1 MSDTFSD
8 SVESVLTKTSKIGPI
23 TSAFVA
29 LLLMFIIQILK
40 LPSLLLDY
48 WWFDS
53 VGFKDIVFMVNLKAQ
68 VSMFIGAAIFSS
80 VLFYINWKAAKSF
93 IRKSGNVN
101 ADLLDNIET
110 LYAFISVILITILSS
125 IFAAYYFVFLQYF
138 NESPFGILDPIFGK
152 DVSFYAFTLPV
163 IHNLLNFAFWIF
175 AVLLVADIII
185 YFFASKIEED
195 FDRPLSSTS
204 FFDFIYKLMT
214 KLGSSSKSSEGIP
227 GKRDLPIII
236 RILCSGIM
244 FIIGLKIYLSKYNL
258 ITAKGGSNFLTAAGQ
273 NDLAAFP
280 FWLTVFGVLIIL
292 LGIITLS
299 GIPKLKNWN
308 VDKKYPAI
316 FILLVVFIVGSVI
329 VPSLWSSTYYKLYVA
344 SSEQQVQMP
353 YIEDSINYTRAAY
366 GLNDID
372 EVFYPNNVELNS
384 SIESSQSIKNARVFD
399 WRAMVP
405 FLQLSQAIERI
416 YTFNTPD
423 VDRYLVNG
431 SEGQVIIAARELNPN
446 QIPQTWENMHI
457 IYTHGYGAVVGSVN
471 KVGADKMPL
480 LYSSNIPSV
489 SSNPEFR
496 LKEEGIWYGENT
508 NDYILT
514 NTKRAEL
521 DYPSS
526 SGNVYTQYN
535 GTGGIPIDGF
545 LKKSVIAGEMSDF
558 IKIMTSD
565 YVTDN
570 SRLHLYRNV
579 DERVARAA
587 PFLYY
592 DMDNSIFIDKGE
604 GNLKWM
610 ISGIAYSDSYPY
622 SDYSTLGNASVNYVR
637 DAAKVV
643 VDSVN
648 GTMDFY
654 VVEKDPMMKTYMSI
668 YPGLFKNIEEMPE
681 SQKLHVKYSEDL
693 FNVQTN
699 ELSTFHMK
707 DPELYYTKQD
717 QWKPSSEISDTG
729 ESQVAMPYN
738 TILELQNG
746 TSYVLMRTFNPA
758 DPQKTNMVS
767 WISVNQD
774 YPNYGKMLLYTFD
787 KSRSISGPAQIDAF
801 INQDKVFSSML
812 TLWGQQ
818 GSTVIRGNLLVI
830 PVDKGVINIKPIYI
844 ASSSGTNSMPEL
856 VAVIVFYENPVTG
869 ERNLKWADT
878 VEGALDQIF
887 TGANNP
893 ISSSGQ
899 ANIKQELSAN
909 QRIAM
914 KILILNNNGEIVD
927 TIPIQS
933 NQSFVVQ
940 PVTALASGNNSSTV
954 AA

>member
-8 SVESVLTKTSKIGPI
+8 TGEYVLTKISKMRPI
-23 TSAFVA
+23 TAAFVA
-29 LLLMFIIQILK
+29 VLLMIFIQL
-40 LPSLLLDY
+40 LRLQSLLLDF

-53 VGFKDIVFMVNLKAQ
+53 VGFKDIVFMVDLKAH
-68 VSMFIGAAIFSS
+68 VGMFIGAAIVSS
-80 VLFYINWKAAKSF
+80 ILFYINWKAVKSF
-93 IRKSGNVN
+93 IRKSGDTG
-101 ADLLDNIET
+101 ADSSDKIGSV
-110 LYAFISVILITILSS
+110 YAFISVILITILSS
-125 IFAAYYFVFLQYF
+125 LFAEHYFMFLQYF
-138 NESPFGILDPIFGK
+138 NQSPFGILDPIFGN
-152 DVSFYAFTLPV
+152 DVSFYVFTLPV
-163 IHNLLNFAFWIF
+163 IHKLLNFVFWNF
-175 AVLLVADIII
+175 AILFVADIII
-185 YFFASKIEED
+185 WFFANKIEVD
-195 FDRPLSSTS
+195 FDEPL
-204 FFDFIYKLMT
+204 KVMT
-214 KLGSSSKSSEGIP
+214 KFRGSSKSSEDILGE
-227 GKRDLPIII
+227 RDLPIIP
-236 RILCSGIM
+236 RILFSGII

-258 ITAKGGSNFLTAAGQ
+258 ITATGGSNFLTGAGK
-273 NDLAAFP
+273 NDIAAFP
-280 FWLTVFGVLIIL
+280 FWLTVFGGLIIM

-308 VDKKYPAI
+308 VDKKYSAI
-316 FILLVVFIVGSVI
+316 LILFVVFIVGSVFM
-329 VPSLWSSTYYKLYVA
+329 PSLWSGAYYKLNVV
-344 SSEQQVQMP
+344 SSEQQVQMA

-366 GLNDID
+366 GLTDID
-372 EVFYPNNVELNS
+372 ETYYPNTVELNN
-384 SIESSQSIKNARVFD
+384 SIKNSSSIMNARIFD
-399 WRAMVP
+399 WRAMIP
-405 FLQLSQAIERI
+405 FLQRSQAIERI

-423 VDRYLVNG
+423 VDRYLVDE

-446 QIPQTWENMHI
+446 QIPQTWENMHV

-471 KVGADKMPL
+471 KMGADKMPL
-480 LYSSNIPSV
+480 LYSYNIPSV

-508 NDYILT
+508 NYYIFT

-535 GTGGIPIDGF
+535 GTGGMPVDGF
-545 LKKSVIAGEMSDF
+545 LKKSVIAWEISDF

-565 YVTDN
+565 YITDN
-570 SRLHLYRNV
+570 SRLHVYRNV
-579 DERVARAA
+579 DERVTKVA

-592 DMDNSIFIDKGE
+592 DKDNSVFIDKGE

-622 SDYSTLGNASVNYVR
+622 SDSSTLGDASVNYVR

-668 YPGLFKNIEEMPE
+668 YPGLFKNIEEISE

-717 QWKPSSEISDTG
+717 QWKPSSEISDSG

-738 TILELQNG
+738 MILESQNG

-767 WISVNQD
+767 WISVDQN
-774 YPNYGKMLLYTFD
+774 YPNYGKMLLYKFD
-787 KSRSISGPAQIDAF
+787 KGRSLSGPAQIDAF
-801 INQDKVFSSML
+801 INQDKEFSGKL

-830 PVDKGVINIKPIYI
+830 PVNKGVINIKPIYI
-844 ASSSGTNSMPEL
+844 ASSSDTNSMPEL
-856 VAVIVFYENPVTG
+856 AAVIIFYENPVTG

-887 TGANNP
+887 IGNNNP
-893 ISSSGQ
+893 ISSNGQ
-899 ANIKQELSAN
+899 TNIKQELSAN
-909 QRIAM
+909 PLISM
-914 KILILNNNGEIVD
+914 KILILNSNGEIVD

-940 PVTALASGNNSSTV
+940 PVTALASGNNSSAV

>member
-8 SVESVLTKTSKIGPI
+8 TGEYVLTKISKMRPI
-23 TSAFVA
+23 TAAFVA
-29 LLLMFIIQILK
+29 VLLMIFIQL
-40 LPSLLLDY
+40 LRLQSLLLDF

-53 VGFKDIVFMVNLKAQ
+53 VGFKDIVFMVDLKAH
-68 VSMFIGAAIFSS
+68 VGMFIGAAIVSS
-80 VLFYINWKAAKSF
+80 ILFYINWKAAKSF
-93 IRKSGNVN
+93 IRKSGDTG
-101 ADLLDNIET
+101 ADSSDKIGSV
-110 LYAFISVILITILSS
+110 YAFISVILITILSS
-125 IFAAYYFVFLQYF
+125 LFAEHYFMFLQYF
-138 NESPFGILDPIFGK
+138 NQSPFGILDPIFGN
-152 DVSFYAFTLPV
+152 DVSFYVFTLPV
-163 IHNLLNFAFWIF
+163 IHKLLNFVFWNF
-175 AVLLVADIII
+175 AILFVADIII
-185 YFFASKIEED
+185 WFFANKIEVD
-195 FDRPLSSTS
+195 FDEPL
-204 FFDFIYKLMT
+204 KVMT
-214 KLGSSSKSSEGIP
+214 KFRGSSKSSEDILGE
-227 GKRDLPIII
+227 RDLPIIP
-236 RILCSGIM
+236 RILFSGII

-258 ITAKGGSNFLTAAGQ
+258 ITATGGSNFLTGAGK
-273 NDLAAFP
+273 NDIAAFP
-280 FWLTVFGVLIIL
+280 FWLTVFGGLIIM

-308 VDKKYPAI
+308 VDKKYSAI
-316 FILLVVFIVGSVI
+316 LILFVVFIVGSVFM
-329 VPSLWSSTYYKLYVA
+329 PSLWSGAYYKLNVV
-344 SSEQQVQMP
+344 SSEQQVQMA

-366 GLNDID
+366 GLTDID
-372 EVFYPNNVELNS
+372 ETYYPNTVELNN
-384 SIESSQSIKNARVFD
+384 SIKNSPSIMNARIFD
-399 WRAMVP
+399 WRAMIP
-405 FLQLSQAIERI
+405 FLQRSQAIERI

-423 VDRYLVNG
+423 VDRYLIDG

-446 QIPQTWENMHI
+446 QIPQTWENMHV

-471 KVGADKMPL
+471 KMGADKMPL
-480 LYSSNIPSV
+480 LYSYNIPSV

-508 NDYILT
+508 NYYIFT

-535 GTGGIPIDGF
+535 GTGGMPVDGF
-545 LKKSVIAGEMSDF
+545 LKKSVIAWEISDF

-565 YVTDN
+565 YITDN
-570 SRLHLYRNV
+570 SRLHVYRNV
-579 DERVARAA
+579 DERVTKVA

-592 DMDNSIFIDKGE
+592 DKDNSVFIDKGE

-622 SDYSTLGNASVNYVR
+622 SDSSTLGDASVNYVR

-717 QWKPSSEISDTG
+717 QWKPSSEISDSG

-738 TILELQNG
+738 MILESQNG

-767 WISVNQD
+767 WISVDQN
-774 YPNYGKMLLYTFD
+774 YPNYGKMLLYKFD
-787 KSRSISGPAQIDAF
+787 KGRSLSGPAQIDAF
-801 INQDKVFSSML
+801 INQDKEFSGKL

-830 PVDKGVINIKPIYI
+830 PVNKGVINIKPIYI
-844 ASSSGTNSMPEL
+844 ASSSDTNSMPEL
-856 VAVIVFYENPVTG
+856 AAVIIFYENPVTG

-878 VEGALDQIF
+878 VEGVLDQIF
-887 TGANNP
+887 IGNNNP
-893 ISSSGQ
+893 ISSNGQ
-899 ANIKQELSAN
+899 TNIKQELSAN
-909 QRIAM
+909 PLISM
-914 KILILNNNGEIVD
+914 KILILNSNGEIVD

-940 PVTALASGNNSSTV
+940 PVTALASGNNSSAV

>member
-8 SVESVLTKTSKIGPI
+8 TGEYFLTKISKMRPI
-23 TSAFVA
+23 TAAFVA
-29 LLLMFIIQILK
+29 VMLMIFIQLLRLQ
-40 LPSLLLDY
+40 SLLLDF

-53 VGFKDIVFMVNLKAQ
+53 VGFKDIVFMVDLKAH
-68 VSMFIGAAIFSS
+68 VGMFIGAAIVSS

-93 IRKSGNVN
+93 IKKSGDAG
-101 ADLLDNIET
+101 ADSSDKIGSV
-110 LYAFISVILITILSS
+110 YAFISVILITILSS
-125 IFAAYYFVFLQYF
+125 LFAEHYFMFLQYF
-138 NESPFGILDPIFGK
+138 NQSPFGILDPIFGN
-152 DVSFYAFTLPV
+152 DVSFYVFTLPV
-163 IHNLLNFAFWIF
+163 IHKLLNFVFWNF
-175 AVLLVADIII
+175 AILFVADIII
-185 YFFASKIEED
+185 WFFANKIEVD
-195 FDRPLSSTS
+195 FDEPLVPTS
-204 FFDFIYKLMT
+204 YLDINKVIT
-214 KLGSSSKSSEGIP
+214 KFRGSSKSSEDNLGE
-227 GKRDLPIII
+227 RDLPIIP
-236 RILCSGIM
+236 RILFSGII
-244 FIIGLKIYLSKYNL
+244 FIIGLKVYLSKYNL
-258 ITAKGGSNFLTAAGQ
+258 ITATGGSNFLTGAGK
-273 NDLAAFP
+273 NDIAAFP
-280 FWLTVFGVLIIL
+280 FWLTVFGGLIIM

-308 VDKKYPAI
+308 VDKKYSAI
-316 FILLVVFIVGSVI
+316 LTLFVVFILGSVFL
-329 VPSLWSSTYYKLYVA
+329 PSLWSGAYYKLNVV

-366 GLNDID
+366 GLTDID
-372 EVFYPNNVELNS
+372 ETYYPNTVELNN
-384 SIESSQSIKNARVFD
+384 SIKNSPSIMNARIFD
-399 WRAMVP
+399 WRAMIP
-405 FLQLSQAIERI
+405 FLQRSQAIERI

-423 VDRYLVNG
+423 VDRYLVDG

-446 QIPQTWENMHI
+446 QIPQTWENMHV

-471 KVGADKMPL
+471 KMGADKMPL
-480 LYSSNIPSV
+480 LYSYNIPSV

-508 NDYILT
+508 NYYIFT

-535 GTGGIPIDGF
+535 GTGGMPVDGF
-545 LKKSVIAGEMSDF
+545 LKKSVIAWEISDF

-565 YVTDN
+565 YITDN
-570 SRLHLYRNV
+570 SRLHVYRNV
-579 DERVARAA
+579 DERVTKVA

-592 DMDNSIFIDKGE
+592 DKDNSVFIDKGE

-622 SDYSTLGNASVNYVR
+622 SDSSTLGDASVNYVR

-717 QWKPSSEISDTG
+717 QWKPSSEISDSG

-738 TILELQNG
+738 MVLESQNG

-767 WISVNQD
+767 WISVDQN
-774 YPNYGKMLLYTFD
+774 YPNYGKMLLYRFD
-787 KSRSISGPAQIDAF
+787 KGRSLSGPAQIDAF
-801 INQDKVFSSML
+801 INQDKEFSGKL

-830 PVDKGVINIKPIYI
+830 PVNKGVINIKPIYI
-844 ASSSGTNSMPEL
+844 ASSSDTNSMPEL
-856 VAVIVFYENPVTG
+856 AAVIIFYENPVTG

-887 TGANNP
+887 IGNNNP
-893 ISSSGQ
+893 ISSNGQ
-899 ANIKQELSAN
+899 TNIKQELSAN
-909 QRIAM
+909 PLISM
-914 KILILNNNGEIVD
+914 KILILNSNGEIVD

-940 PVTALASGNNSSTV
+940 PVTALASGNNSSAV

>member
-1 MSDTFSD
+1 MSATFSD
-8 SVESVLTKTSKIGPI
+8 TGEYVLTKISKMRPI
-23 TSAFVA
+23 TAAFVA
-29 LLLMFIIQILK
+29 VLLMIFIQL
-40 LPSLLLDY
+40 LRLQSLLLDF

-53 VGFKDIVFMVNLKAQ
+53 VGFKDIVFMVDLKAH
-68 VSMFIGAAIFSS
+68 VGMFIGAAIVSS
-80 VLFYINWKAAKSF
+80 ILFYINWKAAKSF
-93 IRKSGNVN
+93 IRKLGDDD
-101 ADLLDNIET
+101 ADALDKIGSV
-110 LYAFISVILITILSS
+110 YAFISVILITILSS
-125 IFAAYYFVFLQYF
+125 LFAEHYFMFLQYF
-138 NESPFGILDPIFGK
+138 NQSPFGILDPIFGN
-152 DVSFYAFTLPV
+152 DVSFYVFTLPV
-163 IHNLLNFAFWIF
+163 IHKLMNFVFWNFAILF
-175 AVLLVADIII
+175 VADIII
-185 YFFASKIEED
+185 WFFANKIEVD
-195 FDRPLSSTS
+195 FDDPL
-204 FFDFIYKLMT
+204 KVMT
-214 KLGSSSKSSEGIP
+214 KFRGSSKSSEDILGE
-227 GKRDLPIII
+227 RDLPIIP
-236 RILCSGIM
+236 RILFSGII
-244 FIIGLKIYLSKYNL
+244 FIIGLKVYLSKYNL
-258 ITAKGGSNFLTAAGQ
+258 ITATGGSNFLTGAGK

-280 FWLTVFGVLIIL
+280 FWLTVFGGLIIM

-308 VDKKYPAI
+308 VYKKYSAI
-316 FILLVVFIVGSVI
+316 LILFVVFIVGSVFM
-329 VPSLWSSTYYKLYVA
+329 PSLWSGAYYKLNVV
-344 SSEQQVQMP
+344 SSEQQVQMA

-366 GLNDID
+366 GLTDID
-372 EVFYPNNVELNS
+372 ETYYPNTVELNN
-384 SIESSQSIKNARVFD
+384 SIKNSPSIMNARIFD
-399 WRAMVP
+399 WRAMIP
-405 FLQLSQAIERI
+405 FLQRSQAIERI

-423 VDRYLVNG
+423 VDRYLVDGN
-431 SEGQVIIAARELNPN
+431 EGQVIIAARELNLN
-446 QIPQTWENMHI
+446 QIPQTWENMHV

-471 KVGADKMPL
+471 KIGADKMPL
-480 LYSSNIPSV
+480 LYSYNIPSV
-489 SSNPEFR
+489 SGNPEFR

-508 NDYILT
+508 NYYIFT

-535 GTGGIPIDGF
+535 GTGGMPVDGF
-545 LKKSVIAGEMSDF
+545 LKKSVIAWEISDF

-565 YVTDN
+565 YITDN
-570 SRLHLYRNV
+570 SRLHVYRNV
-579 DERVARAA
+579 DERVTKVA

-592 DMDNSIFIDKGE
+592 DKDNSVFIDKGE

-622 SDYSTLGNASVNYVR
+622 SDSSTLGDASVNYVR

-717 QWKPSSEISDTG
+717 QWKPSSEISDSG

-738 TILELQNG
+738 MILESQNG

-767 WISVNQD
+767 WISVDQN
-774 YPNYGKMLLYTFD
+774 YPNYGKMLLYRFD
-787 KSRSISGPAQIDAF
+787 KGRSLSGPAQIDAF
-801 INQDKVFSSML
+801 INQDKEFSGKL

-830 PVDKGVINIKPIYI
+830 PVNKGVINIKPIYI
-844 ASSSGTNSMPEL
+844 ASSSDTNSMPEL
-856 VAVIVFYENPVTG
+856 AAVIIFYGNPVTG

-887 TGANNP
+887 IGNNNP
-893 ISSSGQ
+893 ISSNGQ
-899 ANIKQELSAN
+899 TNIKQELSAN
-909 QRIAM
+909 PLISM
-914 KILILNNNGEIVD
+914 KILILNSNGEIVD
-927 TIPIQS
+927 AIPIQS

-940 PVTALASGNNSSTV
+940 PVTALASGNNSSAV

>member
-1 MSDTFSD
+1 MPDTFSD
-8 SVESVLTKTSKIGPI
+8 TEEYVLTRISKMRPI
-23 TSAFVA
+23 IAALVA
-29 LLLMFIIQILK
+29 LLLMFFILLLR
-40 LPSLLLDY
+40 LPSFLLDY

-53 VGFKDIVFMVNLKAQ
+53 VGFKDIVFMVNLKAH
-68 VSMFIGAAIFSS
+68 VGMFIGAAIVSS
-80 VLFYINWKAAKSF
+80 ILFYINWKAVKSF
-93 IRKSGNVN
+93 IRKLGNDD
-101 ADLLDNIET
+101 ADSLDKIGN
-110 LYAFISVILITILSS
+110 LYASISVILITILSS
-125 IFAAYYFVFLQYF
+125 IFAGYYFMFLQYF
-138 NESPFGILDPIFGK
+138 NQSPFGILDPIFGN
-152 DVSFYAFTLPV
+152 DVSFYVFTLPV
-163 IHNLLNFAFWIF
+163 IHKLLNFVFWIF
-175 AVLLVADIII
+175 AILFVADTIIW
-185 YFFASKIEED
+185 FFSNKIEED
-195 FDRPLSSTS
+195 FDKPPTSTS
-204 FFDFIYKLMT
+204 FLYTIYKLMT
-214 KLGSSSKSSEGIP
+214 KSSEEIP
-227 GKRDLPIII
+227 GERDLPIIS

-258 ITAKGGSNFLTAAGQ
+258 ITATGGSNFLTGAGK

-280 FWLTVFGVLIIL
+280 FWLTVFGGLIIL

-299 GIPKLKNWN
+299 GIPKLKNRN

-316 FILLVVFIVGSVI
+316 LILFVVFIVGSVI
-329 VPSLWSSTYYKLYVA
+329 IPSLWSSAYYKLNVV

-366 GLNDID
+366 SLTGID
-372 EVFYPNNVELNS
+372 EEYYPNTVELNS
-384 SIESSQSIKNARVFD
+384 SIKSSPSITNARIFD
-399 WRAMVP
+399 WRAMIP
-405 FLQLSQAIERI
+405 FLQRSQAIERI

-431 SEGQVIIAARELNPN
+431 SEGQVIIAARELNLN
-446 QIPQTWENMHI
+446 QIPQTWENIHV

-471 KVGADKMPL
+471 KMGADKMPL
-480 LYSSNIPSV
+480 LYSYNIPSV

-514 NTKRAEL
+514 NTKRDEL

-545 LKKSVIAGEMSDF
+545 LKKSVIGLEMSDF

-565 YVTDN
+565 YINDN

-579 DERVARAA
+579 DERVARVA

-592 DMDNSIFIDKGE
+592 DEDNTIFIDKGAE
-604 GNLKWM
+604 NLKWM

-622 SDYSTLGNASVNYVR
+622 SDSSTLGNASVNYVR

-654 VVEKDPMMKTYMSI
+654 AVEKDPLMKTYMSI

-717 QWKPSSEISDTG
+717 QWKLSNEISDSG

-738 TILELQNG
+738 MILELQNG

-774 YPNYGKMLLYTFD
+774 YPNYGKMLLYKFD
-787 KSRSISGPAQIDAF
+787 KSRSLSGPAQIDAF
-801 INQDKVFSSML
+801 INQDKEFSSML

-830 PVDKGVINIKPIYI
+830 PVEKGVINIKPIYI
-844 ASSSGTNSMPEL
+844 ASSSSTNSMPEL
-856 VAVIVFYENPVTG
+856 AAVIVFYENPVTG
-869 ERNLKWADT
+869 ERNLKWGDT

-887 TGANNP
+887 TGGNNP

-899 ANIKQELSAN
+899 TNIKQELSAN
-909 QRIAM
+909 PRIAM
-914 KILILNNNGEIVD
+914 KILILNNNGEIVG

-940 PVTALASGNNSSTV
+940 PVAALTSGNNSSAV

>member
-8 SVESVLTKTSKIGPI
+8 TGEYFLTKISKMRPI
-23 TSAFVA
+23 TAAFVA
-29 LLLMFIIQILK
+29 VMLMIFIQLLRLQ
-40 LPSLLLDY
+40 SLLLDF

-53 VGFKDIVFMVNLKAQ
+53 VGFKDIVFMVDLKAH
-68 VSMFIGAAIFSS
+68 VGMFIGAAIVSS
-80 VLFYINWKAAKSF
+80 IFFYINWKAAKSF
-93 IRKSGNVN
+93 IRKLGNDD
-101 ADLLDNIET
+101 ADALDKIGSV
-110 LYAFISVILITILSS
+110 YAFISVILITILSS
-125 IFAAYYFVFLQYF
+125 LFAEHYFMFLQYF
-138 NESPFGILDPIFGK
+138 NQSPFGILDPIFGN
-152 DVSFYAFTLPV
+152 DVSFYVFTLPV
-163 IHNLLNFAFWIF
+163 IHKLLNFVFWNF
-175 AVLLVADIII
+175 AILFVADIII
-185 YFFASKIEED
+185 WFFAHKIEVD
-195 FDRPLSSTS
+195 FDDPLKV
-204 FFDFIYKLMT
+204 IT
-214 KLGSSSKSSEGIP
+214 KFRGSSKSSEDILGE
-227 GKRDLPIII
+227 RDLPIIP
-236 RILCSGIM
+236 RILLSGII

-258 ITAKGGSNFLTAAGQ
+258 INATGGSNFLTGAGI
-273 NDLAAFP
+273 NDIAAFP
-280 FWLTVFGVLIIL
+280 FWLTFFGGLIII
-292 LGIITLS
+292 LGIFTLS

-308 VDKKYPAI
+308 VYKKYSAI
-316 FILLVVFIVGSVI
+316 ITLFVVFIVGSVFM
-329 VPSLWSSTYYKLYVA
+329 PSLWSGAYYKLNVV
-344 SSEQQVQMP
+344 SSEQQVQMA

-366 GLNDID
+366 GLTDID
-372 EVFYPNNVELNS
+372 EAYYPNTVELNN
-384 SIESSQSIKNARVFD
+384 SIKNSPSIMNARIFD
-399 WRAMVP
+399 WRAMIP
-405 FLQLSQAIERI
+405 FLQRSQAIERI

-423 VDRYLVNG
+423 VDRYLVDG

-446 QIPQTWENMHI
+446 QIPQTWENMHV

-471 KVGADKMPL
+471 KIGADKMPL
-480 LYSSNIPSV
+480 LYSYNIPSV

-508 NDYILT
+508 NYYIFT

-535 GTGGIPIDGF
+535 GTGGMPVDGF
-545 LKKSVIAGEMSDF
+545 LKKSVIALEISDF

-565 YVTDN
+565 YITDN
-570 SRLHLYRNV
+570 SRLHVYRNV
-579 DERVARAA
+579 DERVTKVA

-592 DMDNSIFIDKGE
+592 DKDNSVFIDKGE

-622 SDYSTLGNASVNYVR
+622 SDSSTLGNASVNYVR

-717 QWKPSSEISDTG
+717 QWKPSSEISDSG

-738 TILELQNG
+738 MVLESQNG

-767 WISVNQD
+767 WISVDQN
-774 YPNYGKMLLYTFD
+774 YPNYGKMLLYRFD
-787 KSRSISGPAQIDAF
+787 KGRSLSGPAQIDAF
-801 INQDKVFSSML
+801 INQDKEFSGKL

-830 PVDKGVINIKPIYI
+830 PVNKGVINIKPIYI
-844 ASSSGTNSMPEL
+844 ASSSDTNSMPEL
-856 VAVIVFYENPVTG
+856 AAVIIFYENPVTG

-887 TGANNP
+887 IGNNNP
-893 ISSSGQ
+893 ISSNGQ
-899 ANIKQELSAN
+899 TNIKQELSTN
-909 QRIAM
+909 PLISM
-914 KILILNNNGEIVD
+914 KILILNSNGEIVD

-940 PVTALASGNNSSTV
+940 PVTALTSGNNSSAV

>member
-8 SVESVLTKTSKIGPI
+8 TGEYVLTKISKMRSI
-23 TSAFVA
+23 TAAFVA
-29 LLLMFIIQILK
+29 VLLMIFIQLLK
-40 LPSLLLDY
+40 LQSLLLDF

-53 VGFKDIVFMVNLKAQ
+53 VGFKDIVFMVDLKAH
-68 VSMFIGAAIFSS
+68 VGMFIGAAIVSS

-93 IRKSGNVN
+93 IKKSGDAG
-101 ADLLDNIET
+101 ADSSDKIGSV
-110 LYAFISVILITILSS
+110 YAFISVILITILSS
-125 IFAAYYFVFLQYF
+125 LFAEHYFMFLQYF
-138 NESPFGILDPIFGK
+138 NQSPFGILDPIFGN
-152 DVSFYAFTLPV
+152 DVSFYVFTLPV
-163 IHNLLNFAFWIF
+163 IHKLLNFVFWNF
-175 AVLLVADIII
+175 AILFVADIII
-185 YFFASKIEED
+185 WFFANKIEVD
-195 FDRPLSSTS
+195 FDEPLVPTS
-204 FFDFIYKLMT
+204 YLDINKVIT
-214 KLGSSSKSSEGIP
+214 KFRGSSKSSEDIP
-227 GKRDLPIII
+227 GERDLPIIP
-236 RILCSGIM
+236 RILFSGII
-244 FIIGLKIYLSKYNL
+244 FIIGLKVYLSKYNL
-258 ITAKGGSNFLTAAGQ
+258 ITATGGSNFLTGAGK
-273 NDLAAFP
+273 NDIAAFP
-280 FWLTVFGVLIIL
+280 FWLTVFGELIIM

-308 VDKKYPAI
+308 VDKKYSAI
-316 FILLVVFIVGSVI
+316 LTLFVVFILGSVFL
-329 VPSLWSSTYYKLYVA
+329 PSLWSGAYYKLNVV
-344 SSEQQVQMP
+344 SSEQQVQMA

-366 GLNDID
+366 GLTDID
-372 EVFYPNNVELNS
+372 ETYYPNTVELNN
-384 SIESSQSIKNARVFD
+384 SIKNSPSIMNARIFD
-399 WRAMVP
+399 WRAMIP
-405 FLQLSQAIERI
+405 FLQRSQAIERI

-423 VDRYLVNG
+423 VDRYLVDG

-446 QIPQTWENMHI
+446 QIPQTWENMHV

-471 KVGADKMPL
+471 KMGADKMPL
-480 LYSSNIPSV
+480 LYSYNIPSV
-489 SSNPEFR
+489 SSNPEFK

-508 NDYILT
+508 NYYIFT

-535 GTGGIPIDGF
+535 GTGGMPVDGF
-545 LKKSVIAGEMSDF
+545 LKKSVIAWEISDF

-565 YVTDN
+565 YITDN
-570 SRLHLYRNV
+570 SRLHVYRNV
-579 DERVARAA
+579 DERVTKVA

-592 DMDNSIFIDKGE
+592 DKDNSVFIDKGE

-622 SDYSTLGNASVNYVR
+622 SDSSTLGDASVNYVR

-717 QWKPSSEISDTG
+717 QWKPSSEISDSG

-738 TILELQNG
+738 MILESQNG

-767 WISVNQD
+767 WISVDQN
-774 YPNYGKMLLYTFD
+774 YPNYGKMLLYRFD
-787 KSRSISGPAQIDAF
+787 KGRSLSGPAQIDAF
-801 INQDKVFSSML
+801 INQDKEFSGKL

-830 PVDKGVINIKPIYI
+830 PVNKGVINIKPIYI
-844 ASSSGTNSMPEL
+844 ASSSDTNSMPEL
-856 VAVIVFYENPVTG
+856 AAVIIFYENPVTG

-887 TGANNP
+887 IGNNNP
-893 ISSSGQ
+893 ISSNGQ
-899 ANIKQELSAN
+899 TNIKQELSTN
-909 QRIAM
+909 PLISM
-914 KILILNNNGEIVD
+914 KILILNSNGEIVD

-940 PVTALASGNNSSTV
+940 PVTALASGNNSSAV

>member
-8 SVESVLTKTSKIGPI
+8 TAESVLTKTSKIGPI
-23 TSAFVA
+23 KSAFVA
-29 LLLMFIIQILK
+29 LMLMFIIQFLK

-48 WWFDS
+48 WWFES

-68 VSMFIGAAIFSS
+68 VSMFISAAIFSS
-80 VLFYINWKAAKSF
+80 VLFYINWRAAKSF
-93 IRKSGNVN
+93 IRKLGNV
-101 ADLLDNIET
+101 DVDFLDNIET

-125 IFAAYYFVFLQYF
+125 IFAGYYFIFLQYF
-138 NESPFGILDPIFGK
+138 NQSPFGILDPIFGN
-152 DVSFYAFTLPV
+152 DVSFYVFTLPV
-163 IHNLLNFAFWIF
+163 IHKLLNFAFWIF

-185 YFFASKIEED
+185 CFFTSKIEDD
-195 FDRPLSSTS
+195 FDKTLGSTS
-204 FFDFIYKLMT
+204 FFDIIYKLMT
-214 KLGSSSKSSEGIP
+214 KLGSSSKSSEDILVE
-227 GKRDLPIII
+227 RDLPLII

-244 FIIGLKIYLSKYNL
+244 FIIGLNIYLSKYNL
-258 ITAKGGSNFLTAAGQ
+258 ITATGGSNFLTGAGQ

-280 FWLTVFGVLIIL
+280 FWLPVFGGLIIL

-299 GIPKLKNWN
+299 GVPIKNWN
-308 VDKKYPAI
+308 AGKKYPAI
-316 FILLVVFIVGSVI
+316 FILLVIFIVGSGI
-329 VPSLWSSTYYKLYVA
+329 VPSLWSSAYYKLNVV

-353 YIEDSINYTRAAY
+353 YIENSINYTRAAY
-366 GLNDID
+366 DLNGID
-372 EVFYPNNVELNS
+372 EEYYPNNIELND
-384 SIESSQSIKNARVFD
+384 SIKSSPSITNARIFD

-405 FLQLSQAIERI
+405 FLQRSQAIERI

-423 VDRYLVNG
+423 VDRYSING
-431 SEGQVIIAARELNPN
+431 SEGQVIIAARELNRN
-446 QIPQTWENMHI
+446 QIPQTWENMHV

-471 KVGADKMPL
+471 KMGADKMPL
-480 LYSSNIPSV
+480 LYSYDIPSV

-526 SGNVYTQYN
+526 SGNIYIQYN
-535 GTGGIPIDGF
+535 GTGGILIDGF
-545 LKKSVIAGEMSDF
+545 LKKSVIAWDMSDF
-558 IKIMTSD
+558 LKIMTSD
-565 YVTDN
+565 YITDN

-579 DERVARAA
+579 DERVARVA

-592 DMDNSIFIDKGE
+592 DLDNSIFIDKGE
-604 GNLKWM
+604 ENLKWM

-622 SDYSTLGNASVNYVR
+622 SDSSTLGNTSVNYVR

-648 GTMDFY
+648 GTMDLY
-654 VVEKDPMMKTYMSI
+654 VVEKDPLMKTYMSI
-668 YPGLFKNIEEMPE
+668 YPGLFKNIEKMPE
-681 SQKLHVKYSEDL
+681 SQKLHIKYSEDL
-693 FNVQTN
+693 FNAQTN

-729 ESQVAMPYN
+729 ELQVAMPYN
-738 TILELQNG
+738 TILELPNG

-758 DPQKTNMVS
+758 DPQKTNLVS

-774 YPNYGKMLLYTFD
+774 YPNYGKMLLYKFD
-787 KSRSISGPAQIDAF
+787 KSRSLSGPAQIDAF
-801 INQDKVFSSML
+801 INQDKEFSSML

-844 ASSSGTNSMPEL
+844 ASSSNTNSMPEL
-856 VAVIVFYENPVTG
+856 ADVIVFYENPVTG
-869 ERNLKWADT
+869 ERNLKWADS
-878 VEGALDQIF
+878 VEGALGQIF
-887 TGANNP
+887 TKSNNP
-893 ISSSGQ
+893 ISSNGQ

-914 KILILNNNGEIVD
+914 KILILNSNGEIVD
-927 TIPIQS
+927 TIPVQS

-940 PVTALASGNNSSTV
+940 PITTLTSENNSSTV

>member
-8 SVESVLTKTSKIGPI
+8 TGEYVLTKISKMRPI
-23 TSAFVA
+23 TAAFVA
-29 LLLMFIIQILK
+29 VLLMIFIQL
-40 LPSLLLDY
+40 LRLQSLLLDF

-53 VGFKDIVFMVNLKAQ
+53 VGFKDIVFMVDLKAH
-68 VSMFIGAAIFSS
+68 VGMFIGAAIVSS
-80 VLFYINWKAAKSF
+80 ILFYINWKAAKSF
-93 IRKSGNVN
+93 IRKSGDTG
-101 ADLLDNIET
+101 ADSSDKIGRV
-110 LYAFISVILITILSS
+110 YAFISVILITILSS
-125 IFAAYYFVFLQYF
+125 LFAEHYFMFLQYF
-138 NESPFGILDPIFGK
+138 NQSPFGILDPIFGN
-152 DVSFYAFTLPV
+152 DVSFYVFTLPV
-163 IHNLLNFAFWIF
+163 IHKLLNFVFWNF
-175 AVLLVADIII
+175 AILFVADIII
-185 YFFASKIEED
+185 WFFANKIEVD
-195 FDRPLSSTS
+195 FDEPL
-204 FFDFIYKLMT
+204 KVMT
-214 KLGSSSKSSEGIP
+214 KFRGSSKSSEDILGE
-227 GKRDLPIII
+227 RDLPIIP
-236 RILCSGIM
+236 RILFSGII

-258 ITAKGGSNFLTAAGQ
+258 ITATGGSNFLTGAGK
-273 NDLAAFP
+273 NDIAAFP
-280 FWLTVFGVLIIL
+280 FWLTVFGGLIIM

-308 VDKKYPAI
+308 VDKKYSAI
-316 FILLVVFIVGSVI
+316 LILFVVFIVGSVFM
-329 VPSLWSSTYYKLYVA
+329 PSLWSGAYYKLNVV
-344 SSEQQVQMP
+344 SSEQQVQMA

-366 GLNDID
+366 GLTDID
-372 EVFYPNNVELNS
+372 ETYYPNTVELNN
-384 SIESSQSIKNARVFD
+384 SIKNSPSIMNARIFD
-399 WRAMVP
+399 WRAMIP
-405 FLQLSQAIERI
+405 FLQRSQAIERI

-423 VDRYLVNG
+423 VDRYLVDG

-446 QIPQTWENMHI
+446 QIPQTWENIHV

-471 KVGADKMPL
+471 KMGADKMPL
-480 LYSSNIPSV
+480 LYSYNIPSV

-514 NTKRAEL
+514 NTKRDEL

-535 GTGGIPIDGF
+535 GTGGMPVDGF
-545 LKKSVIAGEMSDF
+545 LKKSVIAWEISDF

-565 YVTDN
+565 YITDN
-570 SRLHLYRNV
+570 SRLHVYRNV
-579 DERVARAA
+579 DERVTKVA

-592 DMDNSIFIDKGE
+592 DKDNSVFIDKGE

-622 SDYSTLGNASVNYVR
+622 SDSSTLGDASVNYVR

-717 QWKPSSEISDTG
+717 QWKLSNEISDSG

-774 YPNYGKMLLYTFD
+774 YPNYGKMLLYKFD
-787 KSRSISGPAQIDAF
+787 KSRSLSGPAQIDAF
-801 INQDKVFSSML
+801 INQDKEFSSML

-830 PVDKGVINIKPIYI
+830 PVNKGVINIKPIYI
-844 ASSSGTNSMPEL
+844 ASSSDTNSMPEL
-856 VAVIVFYENPVTG
+856 AAVIIFYENPVTG

-887 TGANNP
+887 IGNNNP
-893 ISSSGQ
+893 ISSNGQ
-899 ANIKQELSAN
+899 TNIKQELSAN
-909 QRIAM
+909 PLISM
-914 KILILNNNGEIVD
+914 KILILNSNGEIVD

-940 PVTALASGNNSSTV
+940 PVTALASGNNSSAV

>member
-8 SVESVLTKTSKIGPI
+8 TGEYVLTKISKMRPI
-23 TSAFVA
+23 TAAFVA
-29 LLLMFIIQILK
+29 VLLMIFIQLLK
-40 LPSLLLDY
+40 LQSLLLDF

-53 VGFKDIVFMVNLKAQ
+53 VGFKDIVFMVDLKSH
-68 VSMFIGAAIFSS
+68 VGMFIGAAIVSS
-80 VLFYINWKAAKSF
+80 VLIYINWKAAKSF
-93 IRKSGNVN
+93 MRKSGDAG
-101 ADLLDNIET
+101 ADSSDKIGSV
-110 LYAFISVILITILSS
+110 YAFISVILITILSS
-125 IFAAYYFVFLQYF
+125 LFAEHYFMFLQYF
-138 NESPFGILDPIFGK
+138 NQSPFGILDPIFGN
-152 DVSFYAFTLPV
+152 DVSFYVFTLPV
-163 IHNLLNFAFWIF
+163 IHKLLNFVFWNF
-175 AVLLVADIII
+175 AILFVADIII
-185 YFFASKIEED
+185 WFFANKIEVD
-195 FDRPLSSTS
+195 FDEPLVPTS
-204 FFDFIYKLMT
+204 YLDINKVIT
-214 KLGSSSKSSEGIP
+214 KFRGSSKSSEDILGE
-227 GKRDLPIII
+227 RDLPIIP
-236 RILCSGIM
+236 RILFSGII
-244 FIIGLKIYLSKYNL
+244 FIIGLKVYLSKYNL
-258 ITAKGGSNFLTAAGQ
+258 ITATGGSNFLTGAGK
-273 NDLAAFP
+273 NDIAAFP
-280 FWLTVFGVLIIL
+280 FWLTVFGGLIIM

-308 VDKKYPAI
+308 VDKKYSAI
-316 FILLVVFIVGSVI
+316 LILFVVFIVGSVFM
-329 VPSLWSSTYYKLYVA
+329 PSLWSGAYYKLNVV
-344 SSEQQVQMP
+344 SSEQQVQMA

-366 GLNDID
+366 GLTDID
-372 EVFYPNNVELNS
+372 ETYYPNTVELNN
-384 SIESSQSIKNARVFD
+384 SIKNSPSIMNARIFD
-399 WRAMVP
+399 WRAMIP
-405 FLQLSQAIERI
+405 FLQRSQAIERI

-423 VDRYLVNG
+423 VDRYLVDG

-446 QIPQTWENMHI
+446 QIPQTWENMHV

-471 KVGADKMPL
+471 KMGADKMPL
-480 LYSSNIPSV
+480 LYSYNIPSV
-489 SSNPEFR
+489 SSNPEFK

-508 NDYILT
+508 NYYIFT

-535 GTGGIPIDGF
+535 GTGGMPVDGF
-545 LKKSVIAGEMSDF
+545 LKKSVIAWEISDF

-565 YVTDN
+565 YITDN
-570 SRLHLYRNV
+570 SRLHVYRNV
-579 DERVARAA
+579 DERVTKVA

-592 DMDNSIFIDKGE
+592 DKDNSVFIDKGE

-622 SDYSTLGNASVNYVR
+622 SDSSTLGDASVNYVR

-717 QWKPSSEISDTG
+717 QWKPSSEISDSG

-738 TILELQNG
+738 MVLESQNG

-767 WISVNQD
+767 WISVDQN
-774 YPNYGKMLLYTFD
+774 YPNYGKMLLYKFN
-787 KSRSISGPAQIDAF
+787 KGRSLSGPAQIDAF
-801 INQDKVFSSML
+801 INQDKEFSGKL

-830 PVDKGVINIKPIYI
+830 PVNKGVINIKPIYI
-844 ASSSGTNSMPEL
+844 ASSSDTNSMPEL
-856 VAVIVFYENPVTG
+856 AAVIIFYENPVTG

-887 TGANNP
+887 IGNNNP
-893 ISSSGQ
+893 ISSNGQ
-899 ANIKQELSAN
+899 TNIKQELSTN
-909 QRIAM
+909 PLISM
-914 KILILNNNGEIVD
+914 KILILNSNGEIVD

-940 PVTALASGNNSSTV
+940 PVTALASGNNSSAV

>member
-1 MSDTFSD
+1 M
-8 SVESVLTKTSKIGPI
+8 TKTSKMGPI
-23 TSAFVA
+23 TAALVA
-29 LLLMFIIQILK
+29 VLLMFIIQILK
-40 LPSLLLDY
+40 LPSLLLDF
-48 WWFDS
+48 WWFES

-68 VSMFIGAAIFSS
+68 VSMFIGAAIVSS

-93 IRKSGNVN
+93 IRKSGNDD
-101 ADLLDNIET
+101 ADSLDNIGS

-125 IFAAYYFVFLQYF
+125 IFAGYYFMFLQYF
-138 NESPFGILDPIFGK
+138 NQSPFGILDPIFGN
-152 DVSFYAFTLPV
+152 DVSFYVFTLPV
-163 IHNLLNFAFWIF
+163 IHKLLNFAFWNF
-175 AVLLVADIII
+175 AILFVADIII
-185 YFFASKIEED
+185 WFFANKIEED
-195 FDRPLSSTS
+195 FDKPLDSTS

-214 KLGSSSKSSEGIP
+214 KFGGSSKSSEDIP
-227 GKRDLPIII
+227 GERDLPIIL

-258 ITAKGGSNFLTAAGQ
+258 ITATGGSNFLTGAGK

-280 FWLTVFGVLIIL
+280 FWLTVFGGLIIL

-308 VDKKYPAI
+308 ADKKYPAI
-316 FILLVVFIVGSVI
+316 LILLVVFIAGSVI
-329 VPSLWSSTYYKLYVA
+329 IPSLWSSAYYKLNVV

-366 GLNDID
+366 GLTGID
-372 EVFYPNNVELNS
+372 EEYYPNTVELNN
-384 SIESSQSIKNARVFD
+384 SIKSSPSITNARIFD
-399 WRAMVP
+399 WRAMIP
-405 FLQLSQAIERI
+405 FLQRSQAIERI

-431 SEGQVIIAARELNPN
+431 SEGQVIIAARELNLN
-446 QIPQTWENMHI
+446 QIPQTWENMHV

-471 KVGADKMPL
+471 KMGADKMPL
-480 LYSSNIPSV
+480 LYSYDIPSV

-545 LKKSVIAGEMSDF
+545 LKKSVIAWEMSDF

-565 YVTDN
+565 YITDN

-579 DERVARAA
+579 DERVARVA

-592 DMDNSIFIDKGE
+592 DTDNSIFIDKGE
-604 GNLKWM
+604 ENLKWM

-622 SDYSTLGNASVNYVR
+622 SDSSTLGNASVNYVR

-668 YPGLFKNIEEMPE
+668 YPGLFKSIEEMPE

-717 QWKPSSEISDTG
+717 QWKPSSEISDSG

-738 TILELQNG
+738 MILELQNG

-774 YPNYGKMLLYTFD
+774 YPNYGKMLLYKFD
-787 KSRSISGPAQIDAF
+787 KSRSLSGPAQIDAF
-801 INQDKVFSSML
+801 INQDKEFSSML

-844 ASSSGTNSMPEL
+844 ASSSNTNSMPEL
-856 VAVIVFYENPVTG
+856 AAVIVFYENPVTG

-887 TGANNP
+887 TGGNNP

-899 ANIKQELSAN
+899 TNIKQELSAN
-909 QRIAM
+909 PRIAM
-914 KILILNNNGEIVD
+914 KILILNSNGEIVD

-940 PVTALASGNNSSTV
+940 PVTALASENNSSAV

>member
-1 MSDTFSD
+1 MSATFSD
-8 SVESVLTKTSKIGPI
+8 TGEYVLTKISKMRPI
-23 TSAFVA
+23 TAAFVA
-29 LLLMFIIQILK
+29 VLLMIFIQL
-40 LPSLLLDY
+40 LRLQSLLLDF

-53 VGFKDIVFMVNLKAQ
+53 VGFKDIVFMVDLKAH
-68 VSMFIGAAIFSS
+68 VGMFIGAAIVSS
-80 VLFYINWKAAKSF
+80 ILFYINWKAAKSF
-93 IRKSGNVN
+93 IRKLGDDD
-101 ADLLDNIET
+101 ADALDKIGSV
-110 LYAFISVILITILSS
+110 YAFISVILITILSS
-125 IFAAYYFVFLQYF
+125 LFAEHYFMFLQYF
-138 NESPFGILDPIFGK
+138 NQSPFGILDPIFGN
-152 DVSFYAFTLPV
+152 DVSFYVFTLPV
-163 IHNLLNFAFWIF
+163 IHKLMNFVFWNFAILF
-175 AVLLVADIII
+175 VADIII
-185 YFFASKIEED
+185 WFFANKIEVD
-195 FDRPLSSTS
+195 FDDPL
-204 FFDFIYKLMT
+204 KVMT
-214 KLGSSSKSSEGIP
+214 KFRGSSKSSEDILGE
-227 GKRDLPIII
+227 RDLPIIP
-236 RILCSGIM
+236 RILFSGII
-244 FIIGLKIYLSKYNL
+244 FIIGLKVYLSKYNL
-258 ITAKGGSNFLTAAGQ
+258 ITATGGSNFLTGAGK

-280 FWLTVFGVLIIL
+280 FWLTVFGGLIIM

-308 VDKKYPAI
+308 VYKKYSAI
-316 FILLVVFIVGSVI
+316 LILFVVFIVGSVFM
-329 VPSLWSSTYYKLYVA
+329 PSLWSGAYYKLNVV
-344 SSEQQVQMP
+344 SSEQQVQMA

-366 GLNDID
+366 GLTDID
-372 EVFYPNNVELNS
+372 ETYYPNTVELNN
-384 SIESSQSIKNARVFD
+384 SIKNSPSIMNARIFD
-399 WRAMVP
+399 WRAMIP
-405 FLQLSQAIERI
+405 FLQRSQAIERI

-423 VDRYLVNG
+423 VDRYLVDGN
-431 SEGQVIIAARELNPN
+431 EGQVIIAARELNLN
-446 QIPQTWENMHI
+446 QIPQTWENMHV

-471 KVGADKMPL
+471 KIGADKMPL
-480 LYSSNIPSV
+480 LYSYNIPSV
-489 SSNPEFR
+489 SGNPEFR

-508 NDYILT
+508 NYYIFT

-535 GTGGIPIDGF
+535 GTGGMPVDGF
-545 LKKSVIAGEMSDF
+545 LKKSVIAWEISDF

-565 YVTDN
+565 YITDN
-570 SRLHLYRNV
+570 SRLHVYRNV
-579 DERVARAA
+579 DERVTKVA

-592 DMDNSIFIDKGE
+592 DKDNSVFIDKGE

-622 SDYSTLGNASVNYVR
+622 SDSSTLGDASVNYVR

-717 QWKPSSEISDTG
+717 QWKPSSEISDSG

-738 TILELQNG
+738 MILESQNG

-767 WISVNQD
+767 WISVDQN
-774 YPNYGKMLLYTFD
+774 YPNYGKMLLYRFD
-787 KSRSISGPAQIDAF
+787 KGRSLSGPAQIDAF
-801 INQDKVFSSML
+801 INQDKEFSGKL

-830 PVDKGVINIKPIYI
+830 PVNKGVINIKPIYI
-844 ASSSGTNSMPEL
+844 ASSSDTNSMPEL
-856 VAVIVFYENPVTG
+856 AAVIIFYGNPVTG

-887 TGANNP
+887 IGNNNP
-893 ISSSGQ
+893 ISSNGQ
-899 ANIKQELSAN
+899 TNIKQELSAN
-909 QRIAM
+909 PLISM
-914 KILILNNNGEIVD
+914 KILILNSNGEIVD

-940 PVTALASGNNSSTV
+940 PVTALASGNNSSAV

>member
-8 SVESVLTKTSKIGPI
+8 TGEYVLTKISKMRPI
-23 TSAFVA
+23 TAAFVA
-29 LLLMFIIQILK
+29 VLLMIFIQL
-40 LPSLLLDY
+40 LRLQSLLLDF

-53 VGFKDIVFMVNLKAQ
+53 VGFKDIVFMVDLKAH
-68 VSMFIGAAIFSS
+68 VGMFIGAAIVSS
-80 VLFYINWKAAKSF
+80 IFFYINWKAAKSF
-93 IRKSGNVN
+93 IRKLGDDD
-101 ADLLDNIET
+101 ADALDKIGSV
-110 LYAFISVILITILSS
+110 YAFISVILITILSS
-125 IFAAYYFVFLQYF
+125 LFAEHYFMFLQYF
-138 NESPFGILDPIFGK
+138 NQSPFGILDPIFGN
-152 DVSFYAFTLPV
+152 DVSFYVFTLPV
-163 IHNLLNFAFWIF
+163 IHKLLNFVFWNF
-175 AVLLVADIII
+175 AILFVADIII
-185 YFFASKIEED
+185 WFFANKIEVD
-195 FDRPLSSTS
+195 FDDPL
-204 FFDFIYKLMT
+204 KVMT
-214 KLGSSSKSSEGIP
+214 KFRGSSKSFEDILGE
-227 GKRDLPIII
+227 RDLPIIP
-236 RILCSGIM
+236 RILFSGII

-258 ITAKGGSNFLTAAGQ
+258 ITATGGSNFLTGAGK
-273 NDLAAFP
+273 NDIAAFP
-280 FWLTVFGVLIIL
+280 FWLTVFGGLIIM

-308 VDKKYPAI
+308 VDKKYSAI
-316 FILLVVFIVGSVI
+316 LILFVVFIVGSVFM
-329 VPSLWSSTYYKLYVA
+329 PSLWSGAYYKLNVV
-344 SSEQQVQMP
+344 SSEQQVQMA

-366 GLNDID
+366 GLTDID
-372 EVFYPNNVELNS
+372 ETYYPNTVELNS
-384 SIESSQSIKNARVFD
+384 SIKNSPSIMNARIFD
-399 WRAMVP
+399 WRAMIP
-405 FLQLSQAIERI
+405 FLQRSQAIERI

-423 VDRYLVNG
+423 VDRYLVDG

-446 QIPQTWENMHI
+446 QIPQTWENMHV

-471 KVGADKMPL
+471 KMGADKMPL
-480 LYSSNIPSV
+480 LYSYNIPSV

-508 NDYILT
+508 NYYIFT

-535 GTGGIPIDGF
+535 GTGGMPVDGF
-545 LKKSVIAGEMSDF
+545 LKKSVIAWEISDF

-565 YVTDN
+565 YITDN
-570 SRLHLYRNV
+570 SRLHVYRNV
-579 DERVARAA
+579 DERVTKVA

-592 DMDNSIFIDKGE
+592 DKDNSVFIDKGE

-610 ISGIAYSDSYPY
+610 ISGIAYSDRYPY
-622 SDYSTLGNASVNYVR
+622 SDSSTLGDASVNYVR

-717 QWKPSSEISDTG
+717 QWKPSSEISDSG

-738 TILELQNG
+738 MILESQNG

-767 WISVNQD
+767 WISVDQN
-774 YPNYGKMLLYTFD
+774 YPNYGKMLLYKFD
-787 KSRSISGPAQIDAF
+787 KGRSLSGPAQIDAF
-801 INQDKVFSSML
+801 INQDKEFSGKL

-830 PVDKGVINIKPIYI
+830 PVNKGVINIKPIYI
-844 ASSSGTNSMPEL
+844 ASSSDTNSMPEL
-856 VAVIVFYENPVTG
+856 AAVIIFYENPVTG

-887 TGANNP
+887 IGNNNP
-893 ISSSGQ
+893 ISSNGQ
-899 ANIKQELSAN
+899 TNIKQELSAN
-909 QRIAM
+909 PLISM
-914 KILILNNNGEIVD
+914 KILILNSNGEIVD

-940 PVTALASGNNSSTV
+940 PVTALASGNNSSAV

>member
-8 SVESVLTKTSKIGPI
+8 TGEYVLTKISKMRPI
-23 TSAFVA
+23 TAAFVA
-29 LLLMFIIQILK
+29 VLLMIFIQL
-40 LPSLLLDY
+40 LRLQSLLLDF

-53 VGFKDIVFMVNLKAQ
+53 VGFKDIVFMVDLKAH
-68 VSMFIGAAIFSS
+68 VGMFIGAAIVSS
-80 VLFYINWKAAKSF
+80 ILFYINWKAAKSF
-93 IRKSGNVN
+93 IRKLGNDD
-101 ADLLDNIET
+101 ALDKIGSV
-110 LYAFISVILITILSS
+110 YAFISVILIAILSS
-125 IFAAYYFVFLQYF
+125 LFAEHYFMFLQYF
-138 NESPFGILDPIFGK
+138 NQSPFGILDPIFGN
-152 DVSFYAFTLPV
+152 DVSFYVFTLPV
-163 IHNLLNFAFWIF
+163 IHKLLNFVFWNF
-175 AVLLVADIII
+175 AILFVADIII
-185 YFFASKIEED
+185 WFFANKIEVN
-195 FDRPLSSTS
+195 FDDPL
-204 FFDFIYKLMT
+204 KVMT
-214 KLGSSSKSSEGIP
+214 KFRGSSKSSEDILGE
-227 GKRDLPIII
+227 RDLPIIP
-236 RILCSGIM
+236 RILLSGII

-258 ITAKGGSNFLTAAGQ
+258 INATGGSNFLTGAGI
-273 NDLAAFP
+273 NDIAAFP
-280 FWLTVFGVLIIL
+280 FWLTFFGGLIII
-292 LGIITLS
+292 LGIFTLS

-308 VDKKYPAI
+308 VYKKYST
-316 FILLVVFIVGSVI
+316 ILILCVVFIVGSVFM
-329 VPSLWSSTYYKLYVA
+329 PSLWSGAYYKLNVV
-344 SSEQQVQMP
+344 SSEQQVQMA

-366 GLNDID
+366 GLTDID
-372 EVFYPNNVELNS
+372 ETYYPNTVELNN
-384 SIESSQSIKNARVFD
+384 SIKNSPSIMNARIFD
-399 WRAMVP
+399 WRAMIP
-405 FLQLSQAIERI
+405 FLQRSQAIERI

-423 VDRYLVNG
+423 VDRYLVDG

-446 QIPQTWENMHI
+446 QIPQTWENMHV

-471 KVGADKMPL
+471 KMGADKMPL
-480 LYSSNIPSV
+480 LYSYDIPSV

-565 YVTDN
+565 YITDN

-579 DERVARAA
+579 GERVARVA

-592 DMDNSIFIDKGE
+592 DQDNSIFVDKGE
-604 GNLKWM
+604 ENLKWM

-622 SDYSTLGNASVNYVR
+622 SDSSTLGDASVNYVR

-717 QWKPSSEISDTG
+717 QWKPSSEISDSG

-738 TILELQNG
+738 MVLESQNG

-767 WISVNQD
+767 WISVDQN
-774 YPNYGKMLLYTFD
+774 YPNYGKMLLYRFD
-787 KSRSISGPAQIDAF
+787 KGRSLSGPAQIDAF
-801 INQDKVFSSML
+801 INQDKEFSGKL

-830 PVDKGVINIKPIYI
+830 PVNKGVINIKPIYI
-844 ASSSGTNSMPEL
+844 ASSSDTNSMPEL
-856 VAVIVFYENPVTG
+856 AAVIIFYENPVTG

-887 TGANNP
+887 IGNNNP
-893 ISSSGQ
+893 ISSNGQ
-899 ANIKQELSAN
+899 TNIKQELSAN
-909 QRIAM
+909 PLISM
-914 KILILNNNGEIVD
+914 KILILNSNGEIVD

-940 PVTALASGNNSSTV
+940 PVTALASGNNSSAV

>member
-1 MSDTFSD
+1 MSGTFSD
-8 SVESVLTKTSKIGPI
+8 TAEYVVKKTLKMRPI
-23 TSAFVA
+23 TAALVA
-29 LLLMFIIQILK
+29 ILLMFFIQLLR
-40 LPSLLLDY
+40 LPSLLLDF

-53 VGFKDIVFMVNLKAQ
+53 VGFKDIVFMVNLKAHIG
-68 VSMFIGAAIFSS
+68 MFIGAAIVSS

-93 IRKSGNVN
+93 IRKSGND
-101 ADLLDNIET
+101 ADSLDNIGS

-125 IFAAYYFVFLQYF
+125 IFAGYYFMFLQYF
-138 NESPFGILDPIFGK
+138 NKSPFGILDPIFGN
-152 DVSFYAFTLPV
+152 DVSFYVFTLPV
-163 IHNLLNFAFWIF
+163 IHILLNFALWNF
-175 AVLLVADIII
+175 AILFVADIILW
-185 YFFASKIEED
+185 FFTNKIEED
-195 FDRPLSSTS
+195 FDKPQTST
-204 FFDFIYKLMT
+204 DFLYLIYKLMP
-214 KLGSSSKSSEGIP
+214 KFGGLSKSSEEIP
-227 GKRDLPIII
+227 GKRDIPIIP

-244 FIIGLKIYLSKYNL
+244 CIIGLNIYLSKFNL
-258 ITAKGGSNFLTAAGQ
+258 ISATGGSSFLTGAGK

-280 FWLTVFGVLIIL
+280 FWLTVFGGLIIL

-299 GIPKLKNWN
+299 GIPKFKNWN
-308 VDKKYPAI
+308 ADKKYPAI
-316 FILLVVFIVGSVI
+316 LTLLVVFIAGSMI
-329 VPSLWSSTYYKLYVA
+329 IPSLWSSAYYKLNVV

-366 GLNDID
+366 GLTDID
-372 EVFYPNNVELNS
+372 EEYYPNTVELNN
-384 SIESSQSIKNARVFD
+384 SIKSSPSITNARIFD
-399 WRAMVP
+399 WRAMIP
-405 FLQLSQAIERI
+405 FLQRSQAIERI

-423 VDRYLVNG
+423 VDRYPVNG
-431 SEGQVIIAARELNPN
+431 SEGQVIIAARELNLN
-446 QIPQTWENMHI
+446 QIPQTWENMHV

-471 KVGADKMPL
+471 KMGADKMPL
-480 LYSSNIPSV
+480 LYSYDIPSV

-535 GTGGIPIDGF
+535 GTGGILIDSF
-545 LKKSVIAGEMSDF
+545 IKRSIIAGEMSDF

-565 YVTDN
+565 YITDN

-579 DERVARAA
+579 DERVERVA

-592 DMDNSIFIDKGE
+592 DQDNSIFIDKGKE
-604 GNLKWM
+604 NLKWM
-610 ISGIAYSDSYPY
+610 ISAIAYSDSYPY
-622 SDYSTLGNASVNYVR
+622 SDSSTLGNASVNYVR

-654 VVEKDPMMKTYMSI
+654 VVEKDPMMKTYMNI

-717 QWKPSSEISDTG
+717 QWKPSNEISDSG

-738 TILELQNG
+738 MILELQNG

-758 DPQKTNMVS
+758 DPQKTNIVS

-774 YPNYGKMLLYTFD
+774 YPNYGKMLLYKFD
-787 KSRSISGPAQIDAF
+787 KGRSLSGPAQIDAF
-801 INQDKVFSSML
+801 INQDKEFSSML

-844 ASSSGTNSMPEL
+844 ASSSNTNSMPEL
-856 VAVIVFYENPVTG
+856 AAVIVFYENPVTG

-887 TGANNP
+887 TGGNNP
-893 ISSSGQ
+893 ISSGGQ
-899 ANIKQELSAN
+899 TNISQELSAN
-909 QRIAM
+909 PRIAM
-914 KILILNNNGEIVD
+914 KILILNNNGEIVN

-940 PVTALASGNNSSTV
+940 PVTALASGNNSS
-954 AA
+954 AAAA